1 MAQTANFTPV
11 VIDQDN
17 SIQYL
22 GQTLQNVAKEKQARQ
37 QAVQQ
42 AILKQKS
49 ANDAIYGDTSKVIR
63 EYYDKAKSLSS
74 YERDRI
80 FSENIAMLSKIPKD
94 SPEYLKAATQIVNNA
109 STAFN
114 GINQTFADTEAVIEG
129 LTKEGRKIN
138 PEAVRNFALT
148 SMYDY
153 NTAGQDNRNIIEGLS
168 SGVLEP
174 VGGMSREQAIRE
186 AMFNG
191 QVPVRK
197 LKNVSQLQDFGAN
210 LRQEVLLHPELYAD
224 RGGVKQDA
232 TAATAKFLT
241 TAKPAGDSLE
251 LDPTGTKT
259 LKIGTEYTLSSFD
272 KEETLKDK
280 ETGLEYKK
288 PRLNTI
294 KIPGL
299 FYKGGNSVEGLA
311 DEPYM
316 TLLNSGGQAVQDD
329 IAISALENI
338 RQHNAEV
345 MNRAAIPN
353 GEQLAL
359 TVSKNNVQNFMSIPG
374 FVNPFDEGELEKFQR
389 AAAADLLKQSGR
401 YEADGSVAGFKLNRG
416 VNKAKPVSEGS
427 GGKGSEAN
435 SGFMDVYNEIVTA
448 ADTGNKVREVKGGK
462 VTKIFGAAVN
472 QLSPDAQGYLI
483 NIANKTKK
491 KYDDEQNEVEFTQD
505 DLVIKKESG
514 KVGLYRYPSGEL
526 IAPLDKMQTNLK
538 LNPTAKTKQNVIN
551 SKKTGSVI
559 PKAEF
564 AKMTISERQ
573 KFISEGGTF
582 K

>member
-1 MAQTANFTPV
+1 MAQTATFTPV
-11 VIDQDN
+11 VLERDN
-17 SIQYL
+17 SIQFA
-22 GQTLQNVAKEKQARQ
+22 GQSIANAIKERSAQQ

-49 ANDAIYGDTSKVIR
+49 ANDAIFGDSSKIIR
-63 EYYDKAKSLSS
+63 DYYDKAKSLSS

-174 VGGMSREQAIRE
+174 VGGMSREDAIRE

-191 QVPVRK
+191 QVTVRK
-197 LKNVSQLQDFGAN
+197 LKGVSQLQNFGAN
-210 LRQEVLLHPELYAD
+210 LRQEVLLHPDLYAD

-232 TAATAKFLT
+232 TASTAKLLT

-259 LKIGTEYTLSSFD
+259 LKIGTDYTMSVFD
-272 KEETLKDK
+272 KLEEKKDDK
-280 ETGLEYKK
+280 TGLTYQK

-316 TLLNSGGQAVQDD
+316 TLLNSGGKAVQDD

-401 YEADGSVAGFKLNRG
+401 YEPDGSVAGFKLNRG
-416 VNKAKPVSEGS
+416 VNKANPKSGVTVNIGS
-427 GGKGSEAN
+427 GGPGMKEGFVDVWPQIVAATDTANPLSELDQQAL
-435 SGFMDVYNEIVTA
+435 DAVLKTA
-448 ADTGNKVREVKGGK
+448 DNLSIFRGGK
-462 VTKIFGAAVN
+462 SKVIPEMITLGRDPQGRVRVYLKGKDGKPDASIEGIL
-472 QLSPDAQGYLI
+472 LSPQG
-483 NIANKTKK
+483 IARMVAPEGKNETIAAGKNKLQ
-491 KYDDEQNEVEFTQD
+491 E
-505 DLVIKKESG
+505 
-514 KVGLYRYPSGEL
+514 PSGVNW
-526 IAPLDKMQTNLK
+526 K
-538 LNPTAKTKQNVIN
+538 
-551 SKKTGSVI
+551 
-559 PKAEF
+559 
-564 AKMTISERQ
+564 
-573 KFISEGGTF
+573 
-582 K
+582 

>member
-1 MAQTANFTPV
+1 MAQTATFTPV
-11 VIDQDN
+11 VLERDN
-17 SIQYL
+17 SIQFA
-22 GQTLQNVAKEKQARQ
+22 GQMIANAIKERSAQQ

-49 ANDAIYGDTSKVIR
+49 ANDAIFGDSNKVIR
-63 EYYDKAKSLSS
+63 DYYDKAKSLSS

-114 GINQTFADTEAVIEG
+114 GINQTFADTESVIKG
-129 LTKEGRKIN
+129 LTDEGRKIN

-174 VGGMSREQAIRE
+174 VGGMSKDQAIKE
-186 AMFNG
+186 AMYNG

-197 LKNVSQLQDFGAN
+197 LKNVSQLQNFGAN
-210 LRQEVLLHPELYAD
+210 LRQEVLLHPELYSD

-232 TAATAKFLT
+232 TTATAKFLQ

-259 LKIGTEYTLSSFD
+259 LKIGTDYTMSVFD
-272 KEETLKDK
+272 KEETLKDN
-280 ETGLEYKK
+280 ETGLSYKK

-316 TLLNSGGQAVQDD
+316 TLLNSGGKAVQDD

-345 MNRAAIPN
+345 INRAAIPN

-359 TVSKNNVQNFMSIPG
+359 TVSKNNVANFMSIPG

-389 AAAADLLKQSGR
+389 AAAADLLMQSGR
-401 YEADGSVAGFKLNRG
+401 YDADGSVEGFKLNRG
-416 VNKAKPVSEGS
+416 VNKANPKS
-427 GGKGSEAN
+427 GVTVNVGQTGPGVEKGVMA
-435 SGFMDVYNEIVTA
+435 GFKNLYGALKAGEDPMSS
-448 ADTGNKVREVKGGK
+448 
-462 VTKIFGAAVN
+462 TKIDNNIKNALLTIADENSVFRSANIKV
-472 QLSPDAQGYLI
+472 SPGMI
-483 NIANKTKK
+483 NIKIAGDGSVGIYSKATGDLLASLSEQSFNQRVNEVASGKFVDRATVVGNPDPPTSGK
-491 KYDDEQNEVEFTQD
+491 KYMGID
-505 DLVIKKESG
+505 
-514 KVGLYRYPSGEL
+514 P
-526 IAPLDKMQTNLK
+526 
-538 LNPTAKTKQNVIN
+538 
-551 SKKTGSVI
+551 KTG
-559 PKAEF
+559 KA
-564 AKMTISERQ
+564 ILQ
-573 KFISEGGTF
+573 
-582 K
+582 

>member
-11 VIDQDN
+11 VLERDN
-17 SIQYL
+17 SVQFA
-22 GQTLQNVAKEKQARQ
+22 GQSIANAIKERSAQQ

-42 AILKQKS
+42 AILKQKN
-49 ANDAIYGDTSKVIR
+49 ANDAIFGDANKTIR
-63 EYYDKAKSLSS
+63 DYYDKAKSLSS

-80 FSENIAMLSKIPKD
+80 FSENIATLSKIPKD

-114 GINQTFADTEAVIEG
+114 GINQTFADTESVIEE
-129 LTKEGRKIN
+129 LTKSGDKIN
-138 PEAVRNFALT
+138 PEAVRNYALT

-174 VGGMSREQAIRE
+174 VGGMNREQAIKQ

-197 LKNVSQLQDFGAN
+197 LKNPSQLQNFGAN
-210 LRQEVLLHPELYAD
+210 LRQEVKLHPELYAD

-232 TAATAKFLT
+232 TTAVSKFLQ

-259 LKIGTEYTLSSFD
+259 LKIGTDYTLSSFD

-280 ETGLEYKK
+280 ETGLDYKK
-288 PRLNTI
+288 PKLNTI

-299 FYKGGNSVEGLA
+299 FYKGGNSVDGLA

-316 TLLNSGGQAVQDD
+316 TLLNSGGKAVQDD

-359 TVSKNNVQNFMSIPG
+359 TVSKNNVANFMSIPG

-401 YEADGSVAGFKLNRG
+401 YEPDGSVAGFKLNRG
-416 VNKAKPVSEGS
+416 VNKANPKSGVTVNIGTSGPGVDKGRIPAYKTLLGSLKAGEDPMTSTNIDNNIKNALLTIADENGVFRAANVKVTPDMINVKVAKDGSVGIYSKSTGNLIAALSEQSFDQRVNES
-427 GGKGSEAN
+427 GGSKFVQSATVQGESAP
-435 SGFMDVYNEIVTA
+435 VT
-448 ADTGNKVREVKGGK
+448 
-462 VTKIFGAAVN
+462 
-472 QLSPDAQGYLI
+472 
-483 NIANKTKK
+483 
-491 KYDDEQNEVEFTQD
+491 
-505 DLVIKKESG
+505 SG
-514 KVGLYRYPSGEL
+514 KQYKGIDP
-526 IAPLDKMQTNLK
+526 
-538 LNPTAKTKQNVIN
+538 
-551 SKKTGSVI
+551 KTG
-559 PKAEF
+559 KAIF
-564 AKMTISERQ
+564 Q
-573 KFISEGGTF
+573 
-582 K
+582 